1 MNDPLNKSKQELLEY
16 FYISMTK
23 IRRIVDQASN
33 VSVED
38 KVATMLQMQAL
49 TYLKEHPSSTVGQL
63 GQQLL
68 MSSSAIAQLTDR
80 LVNSNSI
87 IRVNDETDRRIVHL
101 KLTPQGRRELAD
113 MHKRMLEKMSKFV
126 SHISD
131 EDLHTLV
138 NIMSKLLISLE
149 GK

>member
-1 MNDPLNKSKQELLEY
+1 MNSSKQELLEY

-23 IRRIVDQASN
+23 IRRIVDRMSN

-63 GQQLL
+63 GQELL

-80 LVNSNSI
+80 LVNSKAI
-87 IRVNDETDRRIVHL
+87 VRGNDKADRRIVHL
-101 KLTPQGRRELAD
+101 KLTTAGEKELFN
-113 MHKRMLEKMSKFV
+113 MQKRMLEKMGKIA

-131 EDLHTLV
+131 EDLQKLV
-138 NIMSKLLISLE
+138 DIMSKLLISLE
-149 GK
+149 CKNNI